1 MFRCFLLNIIANN
14 IDLSKFY
21 IKQHGPFNVPVL
33 NVDTSEHQTKIELL
47 KGAKFAGKY
56 MMVMEG
62 AGCDNSFVFDD
73 VANLHSFLAMN
84 KDSKAN
90 CQNIEYSLNTLTEL
104 NRVWNVD
111 MSMAVSYAEDF
122 DIIKKNHSANDRTV
136 RPDKYITVTFDEI
149 AQELE

>member
-1 MFRCFLLNIIANN
+1 
-14 IDLSKFY
+14 
-21 IKQHGPFNVPVL
+21 
-33 NVDTSEHQTKIELL
+33 
-47 KGAKFAGKY
+47 

-62 AGCDNSFVFDD
+62 AGCDNSFVFDY

-84 KDSKAN
+84 KDSKAK

-136 RPDKYITVTFDEI
+136 RPDKYTTVTFDEI
-149 AQELE
+149 APDWNGGSQSQTMYFISSRL

>member
-1 MFRCFLLNIIANN
+1 
-14 IDLSKFY
+14 
-21 IKQHGPFNVPVL
+21 
-33 NVDTSEHQTKIELL
+33 
-47 KGAKFAGKY
+47 
-56 MMVMEG
+56 MEG

-149 AQELE
+149 AQELEWRQSVPDYVFHQQQIVTRIGPVKVAWTYLYPRWLFFWIVFFGSNDLTNFSDF